1 MIYNLSASCTVQ
13 FQYVSNY
20 PDVPPIFKITDMEN
34 LDEEHEDV
42 LNDLVYEQV

>member
-1 MIYNLSASCTVQ
+1 MIYNFSASCTVQ